1 MRIGLAFSLKTA
13 GEHLDRPDDWQEE
26 FDSPATVAALADVLR
41 GAGHVVVELG
51 DGRPLVERLL
61 ADPPDLVFNIAEGA
75 GTARSR
81 EARVPA
87 LCEMLGIPYTGSDP
101 LALAVSLDK
110 DVTRRLVAASGV
122 PMPAGFAVAPGADYD
137 PHAVPYPAIVKP
149 AWEGS
154 SKGVRGPCIVRN
166 PTELG
171 DRIAAVSRDYRQ
183 PVMVEEFIAGEE
195 VTAAVL
201 GNSPPRLLGMMRIV
215 PKHPSREFIY
225 SLEVKRDWEA
235 RIGFECPPV
244 LDPEV
249 LSVIEYNALTA
260 FRALGCRDVARVDF
274 RVRDGVPYFLEIN
287 PLPGLNPVYGD
298 IVIIARLMGMEHPEL
313 VRTIAQ
319 EALRRTPLPTN
330 H

>member
-1 MRIGLAFSLKTA
+1 MRIGLAFSLKTD
-13 GEHLDRPDDWQEE
+13 GDHPDRPDDWQEE

-41 GAGHVVVELG
+41 AAGHAVAELG
-51 DGRPLVERLL
+51 DGRPLIERLL
-61 ADPPDLVFNIAEGA
+61 ADPPDLVFNIAEGCGA
-75 GTARSR
+75 ARSR

-87 LCEMLGIPYTGSDP
+87 VCEMLGIPYTGSDP

-110 DVTRRLVAASGV
+110 DLTRRLVAAAGV
-122 PMPAGFAVAPGADYD
+122 PVPAGFAVAPGGHYD
-137 PHAVPYPAIVKP
+137 PDAVPYPAIVKP

-154 SKGVRGPCIVRN
+154 SKGVRGPCIVHN
-166 PTELG
+166 PAELAE
-171 DRIAAVSRDYRQ
+171 RVASVARDYRQ

-201 GNSPPRLLGMMRIV
+201 GNTPPRLLGLMRIV
-215 PKHPSREFIY
+215 PKRPSPEFIY

-235 RIGFECPPV
+235 RIGFECPPRF
-244 LDPEV
+244 DPEV

-298 IVIIARLMGMEHPEL
+298 IVIIARYMGLTHPEL
-313 VRTIAQ
+313 VRAIVQ
-319 EALRRTPLPTN
+319 EALERN
-330 H
+330 S